1 MQDKPSDWAVQSPM
15 CTDEILDAGQVSAA
29 HFGLPLFH
37 VRPLSKIFQQNLG
50 EIVILRGFC
59 VLAMSMCGG
68 SGGKGAQN
76 GDCGKSVSKA
86 SSADTP
92 ERSERTGLCSES
104 NGARAERSQ
113 RVCQGER
120 QRCGASFR
128 MSIVL
133 AERLDRVE
141 EERRYPIP
149 VQRAGCGHAYAVKGE
164 PPGTVDD
171 GAVRSG
177 AME

>member
-1 MQDKPSDWAVQSPM
+1 MSCDK
-15 CTDEILDAGQVSAA
+15 
-29 HFGLPLFH
+29 
-37 VRPLSKIFQQNLG
+37 
-50 EIVILRGFC
+50 IVPRFEAGFC
-59 VLAMSMCGG
+59 VLAMSMCGE

-76 GDCGKSVSKA
+76 GDSGKSVSKA
-86 SSADTP
+86 NRADTP

-120 QRCGASFR
+120 RRCGASSR

-133 AERLDRVE
+133 AERQDRVE

-149 VQRAGCGHAYAVKGE
+149 VQRAGCGPAYDVNKRTTGHC
-164 PPGTVDD
+164 
-171 GAVRSG
+171 R
-177 AME
+177 